1 MMANTSFSDEARA
14 PEQIFLEAI
23 LVSSYLL
30 QAYKCYISGF
40 ENILKQWAINPSQ
53 CMTLWFLRYYDTPLT
68 ATRIARMLGL
78 ETHSVTSLLDGLEKK
93 NMIKRHRSTTD
104 RRVVEVALTPT
115 GKQTLAELRWHYQ
128 DFINAMFADR
138 LSENDLGKLTALL
151 QVVRDDGYT
160 WQGIEQDKI
169 RSFSEKFAARM
180 KSVAEEESAQI
191 REAFK
196 PAQVAARKNRAENF
210 NGPQPKGK

>member
-1 MMANTSFSDEARA
+1 MGNTNSTNETRA
-14 PEQIFLEAI
+14 QEQICLEAI

-30 QAYKCYISGF
+30 QAYKCYIGGF

-104 RRVVEVALTPT
+104 RRVVEVALTAT

-138 LSENDLGKLTALL
+138 LSEGDLNKLIELL
-151 QVVRDDGYT
+151 QVIRDAGYA
-160 WQGIEQDKI
+160 WQGIGQDKV
-169 RSFSEKFAARM
+169 RSFSEKFVARM
-180 KSVAEEESAQI
+180 KSVTVKESAQI
-191 REAFK
+191 RDAFK
-196 PAQVAARKNRAENF
+196 PGEVAARRKRAGNTKK
-210 NGPQPKGK
+210 PQPKAK